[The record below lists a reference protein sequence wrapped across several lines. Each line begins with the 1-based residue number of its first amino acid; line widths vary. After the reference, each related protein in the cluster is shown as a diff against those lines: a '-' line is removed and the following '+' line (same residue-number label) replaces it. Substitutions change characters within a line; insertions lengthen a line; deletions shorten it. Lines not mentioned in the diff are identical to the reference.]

1 MSILKNKKIYT
12 ITLLVVLMF
21 SIFSMKNLFI
31 RDIEKVAISNN
42 NIEKFDKHI
51 LREGKYSFSLPEG
64 WDIDS
69 VNNESNDI
77 IVTFNNNGNIYG
89 DISIVDGD
97 IDNICRNI
105 QGDTDSIRSIEDSY
119 KWTIVTKKNGKSISN
134 YYIRNYSEG
143 KILIVKFSY
152 KDDKEKNSIKVV
164 FDYIAMSFS

>member
-1 MSILKNKKIYT
+1 
-12 ITLLVVLMF
+12 MF

-31 RDIEKVAISNN
+31 RDIKKVAISNN
-42 NIEKFDKHI
+42 NIEKFDNHI

-77 IVTFNNNGNIYG
+77 IVTFNNKENIYG

-119 KWTIVTKKNGKSISN
+119 KWIIITKKNGKSISN
-134 YYIRNYSEG
+134 YYIRSYSEG

-152 KDDKEKNSIKVV
+152 KDHKEKNSIKVV
-164 FDYIAMSFS
+164 LDYIAMSFR

>member
-1 MSILKNKKIYT
+1 
-12 ITLLVVLMF
+12 MF